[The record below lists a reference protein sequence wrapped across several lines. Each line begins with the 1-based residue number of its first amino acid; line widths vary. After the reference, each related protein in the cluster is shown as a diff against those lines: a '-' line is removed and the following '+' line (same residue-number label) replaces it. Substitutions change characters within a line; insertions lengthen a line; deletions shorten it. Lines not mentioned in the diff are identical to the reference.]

1 MDKKKIAIIALVVVA
16 AGAWMFKS
24 RMDESKP
31 LVRTAKIET
40 GNFNDKITLEGVI
53 VPEVE
58 ETIFAQVPVVIEKIE
73 LKVGSKVA
81 AGDLILTFTGETTK
95 EIEKALE
102 EISIQVNTAEA
113 LLDTL
118 KRQTKNAG
126 FESEVAIQQ
135 AKVNK
140 ELLSQD
146 AISSIEV
153 SKSESLANKAQSNYE
168 DLKSRTLVEGQKY
181 SLLKAKQEQLEKK
194 FQAIANG
201 LKAPRAGIITE
212 LPVEN
217 GSILKEGQKIL
228 TLAEEG
234 DYKIKVEAPANLI
247 TSIKEGSEAKIKDL
261 TNSSAELYTGKVT
274 KVSRVARDDMKKQ
287 KVIDVEV
294 ELEKAEGLNPGFL
307 TAVEIS
313 GGIPTTAKLADA
325 FSVIEEN
332 GKNYV
337 YMVKDGTVAKIPVE
351 VGMRTSSKYEILD
364 LPAGAE
370 IIVNPS
376 RVKPGQKVRVGGN

>member
-228 TLAEEG
+228 TLAQEG
-234 DYKIKVEAPANLI
+234 RYKIKVEAPANLI

-351 VGMRTSSKYEILD
+351 VGIRTSSKYEILD